1 MSGYPLD
8 AFAIFKRCERISLII
23 PYFAGEALHCTVL
36 YTSRNEYAPS
46 YVQTYRVEGLTQDGA
61 LHLLLEYRRALLTRV
76 LTDQQSAEAQV
87 AHAICQHVERLPLA
101 LILLRDLLQ
110 DEHLTLEL
118 LWQ

>member
-1 MSGYPLD
+1 M
-8 AFAIFKRCERISLII
+8 
-23 PYFAGEALHCTVL
+23 
-36 YTSRNEYAPS
+36 
-46 YVQTYRVEGLTQDGA
+46 QTYRVEGLTQDGA